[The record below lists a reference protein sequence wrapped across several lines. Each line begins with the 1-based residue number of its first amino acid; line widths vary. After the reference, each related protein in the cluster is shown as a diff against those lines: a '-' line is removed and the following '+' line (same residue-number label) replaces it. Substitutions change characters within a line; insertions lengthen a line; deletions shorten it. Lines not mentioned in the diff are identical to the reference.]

1 MEFDELP
8 ELININTRRINTM
21 RRIVLCTYCLEAER
35 SHGSR
40 IAAID
45 YLDDEENTCDYC
57 DTEYD
62 LMECME
68 DC

>member
-1 MEFDELP
+1 
-8 ELININTRRINTM
+8 M
-21 RRIVLCTYCLEAER
+21 RRIVLCTLCLEAER
-35 SHGSR
+35 SHGNR

-45 YLDDEENTCDYC
+45 YIDDEENTCDFC